1 MESNRRSRGSRS
13 PRWRS
18 VSSASASPSP
28 SPRSPSPPRTDDE
41 VDPHTVVP
49 PSQQQQQQQPPARP
63 RSESLQPPPPRYGAS
78 SSERGRGR
86 RMRSVSSRRSYN
98 PATPDATEESETEY
112 FPPLGISSSAVS
124 RTSSIRGRAPSYA
137 GSAAGSV
144 AGSHT
149 GGRPVQDR
157 IRQPSVR
164 IRRPSSSG
172 SATSVIDYASE
183 SSDTDAGR
191 HLPRPRSISQPMP
204 AAQIYP
210 DANVAR
216 LSRRVPQVALPR
228 LTEEGSRPTLSE
240 LGIPPSPLSPS
251 RSLPEE
257 PLEEDDPRNPDGGGS
272 PARRLSRKRRL
283 SKMFWPGGSLN
294 RGSMPPRAGSSERD
308 TSAGPSSQSHFGLNL
323 GNRQSQ
329 QAPPPSDEYGEDLV
343 DWLDIIDPEVQT
355 LSTLTNVQNSLFVP
369 DLGPWINRRPTYVLS
384 QRDAAPTG
392 RRGRAATTA
401 ATAGLDEE
409 QLPEPIEELPRFETG
424 VETPRSGSVPA
435 TLRRSD
441 TITSR
446 LTDSHYAALP
456 HGISLEG
463 WTEEEKAELDDRVR
477 HMLHSKRSRFK
488 RTMKGFGQYVRR
500 PLGFFVTLYAVLI
513 TLFGLAWVLFL
524 IGWIYV
530 GDKQVYTIH
539 IIDSVLVALFAIMG
553 DGLAPFRAID
563 TYHMAFVIHYSRK
576 IAKAKKRKL
585 KEKENGITQAANEDS
600 VELTHYAS
608 GDPLAAYPGAPDL
621 EPQTNGL
628 EPQSVNDSAS
638 ASVERIATSTSNL
651 NLVTAPTIDPEQA
664 IVDQNGDVEAAKL
677 AIEYDEDSPL
687 TFKQWKRMRHH
698 QKKLAKS
705 HSFYKP
711 DETFTHFAFPLPYLI
726 AIVILLDCHSC
737 LQISLGATTWGID
750 YHHRPF
756 AITTVILCVSIAC
769 NISAGLTIMIG
780 DRKTRKK
787 EVWKLLN
794 RQELTGD
801 AIKHLETKRA
811 KEQSRSHDSSHNSVQ
826 EDIVQEEIQTDMS
839 TKEDL

>member
-1 MESNRRSRGSRS
+1 MDSSRRSRGSRS
-13 PRWRS
+13 LRSSRWRS
-18 VSSASASPSP
+18 ISSASASPSP

-49 PSQQQQQQQPPARP
+49 PSQQQQQQQQPPPARAQ
-63 RSESLQPPPPRYGAS
+63 SESLQPPPPRYGAPS
-78 SSERGRGR
+78 SDRGRGR
-86 RMRSVSSRRSYN
+86 RMGSVSSRRSYT

-112 FPPLGISSSAVS
+112 FPPLGIASSAVS

-137 GSAAGSV
+137 GSTAGSV
-144 AGSHT
+144 AGSNA
-149 GGRPVQDR
+149 GGRPVHER

-164 IRRPSSSG
+164 IRRRSSSG
-172 SATSVIDYASE
+172 GGTSVIDYASE
-183 SSDTDAGR
+183 SSDTDAGRR

-228 LTEEGSRPTLSE
+228 LTEEGSRPTMSE

-257 PLEEDDPRNPDGGGS
+257 TLEEDDPRNPDSGGS
-272 PARRLSRKRRL
+272 PARRLTRKRKL

-294 RGSMPPRAGSSERD
+294 RGPMSPPPRGASSERG
-308 TSAGPSSQSHFGLNL
+308 TSAGPSNQSHFGLSL
-323 GNRQSQ
+323 GQRQGQ
-329 QAPPPSDEYGEDLV
+329 QAPASDEYGEDLV

-384 QRDAAPTG
+384 QRDTAPTG
-392 RRGRAATTA
+392 RRGRAATT

-424 VETPRSGSVPA
+424 VETPRSEGVPA

-488 RTMKGFGQYVRR
+488 RQMKGFGQYVRR

-539 IIDSVLVALFAIMG
+539 IIDSVLVALFAVMG

-576 IAKAKKRKL
+576 IEKAKKKKL
-585 KEKENGITQAANEDS
+585 KEKEKAITDAAAEGS

-608 GDPLAAYPGAPDL
+608 GDPLAAYPGAPIV

-628 EPQSVNDSAS
+628 EPQSVSASAS

-651 NLVTAPTIDPEQA
+651 NLAMAPTPDPEQA

-787 EVWKLLN
+787 EVWKLLT

-811 KEQSRSHDSSHNSVQ
+811 KEQSQSHDSGHNSVQ
-826 EDIVQEEIQTDMS
+826 EEQTDMNS
-839 TKEDL
+839 KEDR

>member
-1 MESNRRSRGSRS
+1 M
-13 PRWRS
+13 
-18 VSSASASPSP
+18 
-28 SPRSPSPPRTDDE
+28 
-41 VDPHTVVP
+41 
-49 PSQQQQQQQPPARP
+49 
-63 RSESLQPPPPRYGAS
+63 
-78 SSERGRGR
+78 
-86 RMRSVSSRRSYN
+86 
-98 PATPDATEESETEY
+98 
-112 FPPLGISSSAVS
+112 PL
-124 RTSSIRGRAPSYA
+124 
-137 GSAAGSV
+137 
-144 AGSHT
+144 
-149 GGRPVQDR
+149 
-157 IRQPSVR
+157 
-164 IRRPSSSG
+164 
-172 SATSVIDYASE
+172 
-183 SSDTDAGR
+183 
-191 HLPRPRSISQPMP
+191 
-204 AAQIYP
+204 
-210 DANVAR
+210 
-216 LSRRVPQVALPR
+216 
-228 LTEEGSRPTLSE
+228 
-240 LGIPPSPLSPS
+240 
-251 RSLPEE
+251 
-257 PLEEDDPRNPDGGGS
+257 
-272 PARRLSRKRRL
+272 
-283 SKMFWPGGSLN
+283 
-294 RGSMPPRAGSSERD
+294 
-308 TSAGPSSQSHFGLNL
+308 
-323 GNRQSQ
+323 
-329 QAPPPSDEYGEDLV
+329 
-343 DWLDIIDPEVQT
+343 DPEVQT

-384 QRDAAPTG
+384 QREAAPTG
-392 RRGRAATTA
+392 RRGRAATVA
-401 ATAGLDEE
+401 AERQEE

-424 VETPRSGSVPA
+424 VETPRSEGVPA

-456 HGISLEG
+456 HGISLED
-463 WTEEEKAELDDRVR
+463 WTEEEKMELDDRVR

-539 IIDSVLVALFAIMG
+539 IIDSVLVALFAVMG

-563 TYHMAFVIHYSRK
+563 TYHMSFVIHYSRK
-576 IAKAKKRKL
+576 IEKAKKKKL
-585 KEKENGITQAANEDS
+585 KEKEAAMAQAAGEGS

-608 GDPLAAYPGAPDL
+608 GDPLAAYPGAPTL
-621 EPQTNGL
+621 ELQGIGT
-628 EPQSVNDSAS
+628 EPQSVNASVNASAS
-638 ASVERIATSTSNL
+638 ASVERIATSTSTL
-651 NLVTAPTIDPEQA
+651 NLATATAPPPDPEQA

-677 AIEYDEDSPL
+677 DIEYDEDSPL

-769 NISAGLTIMIG
+769 NITAGLTIMIG

-787 EVWKLLN
+787 DVWKLLT

-811 KEQSRSHDSSHNSVQ
+811 KEQSQSHESGHDSGHNSL
-826 EDIVQEEIQTDMS
+826 QEEIQTDMN
-839 TKEDL
+839 TKEDR

>member
-1 MESNRRSRGSRS
+1 MDSSRRSRGSRS
-13 PRWRS
+13 LRSSRWRS
-18 VSSASASPSP
+18 ISSASASPSP
-28 SPRSPSPPRTDDE
+28 SPRSPSPIRTDDE

-49 PSQQQQQQQPPARP
+49 PSQPPP
-63 RSESLQPPPPRYGAS
+63 RSESRSSLQPPPPRYGAPNS
-78 SSERGRGR
+78 SR
-86 RMRSVSSRRSYN
+86 RVPSVSSRRSYN

-112 FPPLGISSSAVS
+112 FPPLGITSSAVS
-124 RTSSIRGRAPSYA
+124 RTSSLRGRAPSN
-137 GSAAGSV
+137 AGSV
-144 AGSHT
+144 AASNA
-149 GGRPVQDR
+149 GGRPVHER

-164 IRRPSSSG
+164 IRRSSSG
-172 SATSVIDYASE
+172 SATRGTSVIDYASE
-183 SSDTDAGR
+183 SSDTDTGR
-191 HLPRPRSISQPMP
+191 RNLPRPRSISQPMP

-216 LSRRVPQVALPR
+216 LSRRVPQIALPR

-257 PLEEDDPRNPDGGGS
+257 PLEEDDPRQPDGGA
-272 PARRLSRKRRL
+272 PARRLTRKRKL

-294 RGSMPPRAGSSERD
+294 RGPMSPPPRGVSAERD
-308 TSAGPSSQSHFGLNL
+308 ASAGPAPQGHGFGLNL
-323 GNRQSQ
+323 GHGHAQNQP
-329 QAPPPSDEYGEDLV
+329 APDEYGEELV

-384 QRDAAPTG
+384 QRDVGPTARLG
-392 RRGRAATTA
+392 RPAERE
-401 ATAGLDEE
+401 EE
-409 QLPEPIEELPRFETG
+409 QLPEPQEELPRFETG
-424 VETPRSGSVPA
+424 VETPRSEGVPA

-463 WTEEEKAELDDRVR
+463 WTEEEKMELDDRVR

-576 IAKAKKRKL
+576 IEKAKKKKL
-585 KEKENGITQAANEDS
+585 KEKENGIIQGVAEGS

-608 GDPLAAYPGAPDL
+608 GDPLAAYP
-621 EPQTNGL
+621 EPPSL
-628 EPQSVNDSAS
+628 EPQSAS
-638 ASVERIATSTSNL
+638 GSVERIATSTSNL
-651 NLVTAPTIDPEQA
+651 ATAPTPDPEQA

-677 AIEYDEDSPL
+677 DIEYDEDSPL

-787 EVWKLLN
+787 DVWKLLT

-811 KEQSRSHDSSHNSVQ
+811 KEQSRSNDSGHNS
-826 EDIVQEEIQTDMS
+826 VQEEIQTDMNI
-839 TKEDL
+839 KEDR

>member
-1 MESNRRSRGSRS
+1 MDSNRRSRGSRS
-13 PRWRS
+13 LRSSRWRS
-18 VSSASASPSP
+18 ISSASASPSP
-28 SPRSPSPPRTDDE
+28 SPRSPSPLPIDEE
-41 VDPHTVVP
+41 VDPRTVVP
-49 PSQQQQQQQPPARP
+49 PSAQQPPARA
-63 RSESLQPPPPRYGAS
+63 RSESRSSLQPPPPRYTAP
-78 SSERGRGR
+78 RGR
-86 RMRSVSSRRSYN
+86 RMRSASSRRSYN
-98 PATPDATEESETEY
+98 PATPDATEESESEY
-112 FPPLGISSSAVS
+112 FPPLGITSSAVS
-124 RTSSIRGRAPSYA
+124 RTSSIRGRAPSN
-137 GSAAGSV
+137 AGSV
-144 AGSHT
+144 AGSVAGSNAGG
-149 GGRPVQDR
+149 GGRPVHER

-164 IRRPSSSG
+164 IRRRSSSG
-172 SATSVIDYASE
+172 GSTQGTSAIDYVSE
-183 SSDTDAGR
+183 SSDTDAGRR

-216 LSRRVPQVALPR
+216 LSRRVPQAALPR
-228 LTEEGSRPTLSE
+228 LTEEGSRPTLAE

-257 PLEEDDPRNPDGGGS
+257 PLEEDDPRRPDGGDT
-272 PARRLSRKRRL
+272 PARRLSRKRKL

-294 RGSMPPRAGSSERD
+294 RGGMSPPPRAISSDRG
-308 TSAGPSSQSHFGLNL
+308 TSAGPASQGHFGLSI
-323 GNRQSQ
+323 GRHQDQ
-329 QAPPPSDEYGEDLV
+329 QAPASDEYGEDLV

-384 QRDAAPTG
+384 QRDAGPTP
-392 RRGRAATTA
+392 RRGRAATVERE
-401 ATAGLDEE
+401 EE
-409 QLPEPIEELPRFETG
+409 QLPEPVEEEEEPPRFESG
-424 VETPRSGSVPA
+424 AETPRSEGVPA
-435 TLRRSD
+435 TLRRTD

-463 WTEEEKAELDDRVR
+463 WTEEEKMELDDRVR

-563 TYHMAFVIHYSRK
+563 TYHMSFVIHYSRK

-585 KEKENGITQAANEDS
+585 KEKENGIATQQEAASPAAEGS

-608 GDPLAAYPGAPDL
+608 GDPLAAYPQPPSSL
-621 EPQTNGL
+621 GL
-628 EPQSVNDSAS
+628 QSAS
-638 ASVERIATSTSNL
+638 GSVERIATSTSNL
-651 NLVTAPTIDPEQA
+651 ATPLPAPDPEQA
-664 IVDQNGDVEAAKL
+664 IVDHNGDIEAAKL
-677 AIEYDEDSPL
+677 DVEYDEDSPL

-787 EVWKLLN
+787 DVWKLLT

-811 KEQSRSHDSSHNSVQ
+811 KEQSRSHESGHNSVQ
-826 EDIVQEEIQTDMS
+826 EEMIQADIIS
-839 TKEDL
+839 KEGDR

>member
-1 MESNRRSRGSRS
+1 
-13 PRWRS
+13 
-18 VSSASASPSP
+18 
-28 SPRSPSPPRTDDE
+28 
-41 VDPHTVVP
+41 
-49 PSQQQQQQQPPARP
+49 
-63 RSESLQPPPPRYGAS
+63 
-78 SSERGRGR
+78 
-86 RMRSVSSRRSYN
+86 MRSVSSWRSYNN

-112 FPPLGISSSAVS
+112 FPPLGMASSAVS
-124 RTSSIRGRAPSYA
+124 RSSSIRGRAPSN
-137 GSAAGSV
+137 AGSV
-144 AGSHT
+144 AGSVA
-149 GGRPVQDR
+149 GSNAAVRPVHER

-164 IRRPSSSG
+164 IRRRSSSG
-172 SATSVIDYASE
+172 GGTSVIDYASE

-191 HLPRPRSISQPMP
+191 RHLPRARSVSQPMP

-228 LTEEGSRPTLSE
+228 LTEEGSRPTMSE

-257 PLEEDDPRNPDGGGS
+257 PLEEDDPRNPDSGGS
-272 PARRLSRKRRL
+272 PARRLTRKRKL
-283 SKMFWPGGSLN
+283 SKLFWPGGSLN
-294 RGSMPPRAGSSERD
+294 RGPMSPERE
-308 TSAGPSSQSHFGLNL
+308 TSAGPSTQSHFGLNL
-323 GNRQSQ
+323 GQRQGQ
-329 QAPPPSDEYGEDLV
+329 QAPASDEYGEDLV

-384 QRDAAPTG
+384 QREAAPTG
-392 RRGRAATTA
+392 RRGRAATVA
-401 ATAGLDEE
+401 AERQEE

-424 VETPRSGSVPA
+424 VETPRSEGVPA

-456 HGISLEG
+456 HGISLED
-463 WTEEEKAELDDRVR
+463 WTEEEKMELDDRVR

-539 IIDSVLVALFAIMG
+539 IIDSVLVALFAVMG

-563 TYHMAFVIHYSRK
+563 TYHMSFVIHYSRK
-576 IAKAKKRKL
+576 IEKAKKKKL
-585 KEKENGITQAANEDS
+585 KEKEAAMAQAAGEGS

-608 GDPLAAYPGAPDL
+608 GDPLAAYPGAPTL
-621 EPQTNGL
+621 ELQGIGT
-628 EPQSVNDSAS
+628 EPQSVNASVNASAS
-638 ASVERIATSTSNL
+638 ASVERIATSTSTL
-651 NLVTAPTIDPEQA
+651 NLATATAPPPDPEQA

-677 AIEYDEDSPL
+677 DIEYDEDSPL

-769 NISAGLTIMIG
+769 NITAGLTIMIG

-787 EVWKLLN
+787 DVWKLLT

-811 KEQSRSHDSSHNSVQ
+811 KEQSQSHESGHDSGHNSL
-826 EDIVQEEIQTDMS
+826 QEEIQTDMN
-839 TKEDL
+839 TKEDR